1 MWSDLGY
8 QQLPHNVTCEF
19 APTVLTNEW
28 SVLIPAEISLS
39 YPPPSSPLA
48 VRSRVP
54 HDSRS
59 PGHCP
64 PAGKSLSSPLLTSN
78 YRTSSQTIKATVGR
92 LPTHNYRTYGVP
104 TIRSDLPAPRIRRVG
119 DSTVSEPQLQN
130 CKANTLTCPVYLL
143 QVCLLRFCLLM

>member
-130 CKANTLTCPVYLL
+130 CKANTLTCPVCLL